1 MGLHLVGEFL
11 AGDVAERAALELA
24 EHWASRS
31 ARGTWATKTSR
42 LDAWEIPFR
51 RSIAH
56 CSNSSS
62 LMSGRRRPRVKV
74 EAVRVVGRLEGR
86 VGELLLAVVDDIAPL
101 GLVAVIVWSEH
112 RVCVRVVVRS
122 LLFAVRWF

>member
-1 MGLHLVGEFL
+1 MLKL
-11 AGDVAERAALELA
+11 LEL
-24 EHWASRS
+24 
-31 ARGTWATKTSR
+31 
-42 LDAWEIPFR
+42 DV
-51 RSIAH
+51 
-56 CSNSSS
+56 
-62 LMSGRRRPRVKV
+62 GRRRPRVKV